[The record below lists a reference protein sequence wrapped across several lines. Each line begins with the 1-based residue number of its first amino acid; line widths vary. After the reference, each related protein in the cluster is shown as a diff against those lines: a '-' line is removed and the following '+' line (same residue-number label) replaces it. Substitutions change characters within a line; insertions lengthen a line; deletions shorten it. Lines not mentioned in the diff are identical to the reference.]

1 MMRTARSTSGGESVR
16 SVAWRTRVRAGFPSL
31 SLRFAFA
38 ESVEPVRDRFLVF
51 LQTLFPESTTMR
63 FADGR
68 LMQLFSRFLVCLV
81 LTGVVCTAFLA
92 TPGVASAQEEDKDAP
107 KEKMAT
113 NPIVHFF
120 VSIGIVFGIIFLGIS
135 IGMVALIIILIMDLR
150 MSEAVSP
157 NFVDEFTGMVNKRQ
171 FKQAYE
177 LAKNDQSFLARVLSS
192 GMARLQYGIEDAR
205 EAMVGTTDTIKS
217 SKESLVS
224 YLATVGTLGPLLGLV
239 GTVSGMVGAFRKL
252 GASDKPPQAS
262 ELAGEISHALV
273 VTLVGVAISCPA
285 IFFYQLFKNRLT
297 GITHNVSTLA
307 DDLLTQM
314 YHNSKKPGGATTGA
328 SAAGAA
334 ATQQAVTAQR
344 G

>member
-1 MMRTARSTSGGESVR
+1 MH
-16 SVAWRTRVRAGFPSL
+16 
-31 SLRFAFA
+31 
-38 ESVEPVRDRFLVF
+38 
-51 LQTLFPESTTMR
+51 
-63 FADGR
+63 FADGPRVQLLGR
-68 LMQLFSRFLVCLV
+68 LLICFA
-81 LTGVVCTAFLA
+81 LTGFVTSLVLA
-92 TPGVASAQEEDKDAP
+92 TPAVAHAQEGEGGGEP
-107 KEKMAT
+107 VKEKASS
-113 NPIVHFF
+113 NPLIHFL

-135 IGMVALIIILIMDLR
+135 IGMVALIIILMMDLR

-157 NFVDEFTGMVNKRQ
+157 NFVDDFTGMVNKRQ

-177 LAKNDQSFLARVLSS
+177 LAKNDTSFLARVLSS

-205 EAMVGTTDTIKS
+205 EAMAGTTDTIKS
-217 SKESLVS
+217 AKESLVS

-252 GASDKPPQAS
+252 GSSAKAPDPS

-297 GITHNVSTLA
+297 GITHNVSNLA

-314 YHNSKKPGGATTGA
+314 YHNSKKPGGAAVPTMAA
-328 SAAGAA
+328 SS
-334 ATQQAVTAQR
+334 QSVTAPR
-344 G
+344 S

>member
-1 MMRTARSTSGGESVR
+1 
-16 SVAWRTRVRAGFPSL
+16 
-31 SLRFAFA
+31 
-38 ESVEPVRDRFLVF
+38 
-51 LQTLFPESTTMR
+51 MR
-63 FADGR
+63 FVEGR
-68 LMQLFSRFLVCLV
+68 LGHLLSRLFVCLV
-81 LTGVVCTAFLA
+81 LTTVVTTIVLA
-92 TPGVASAQEEDKDAP
+92 TPTVAQAQEGEDAP
-107 KEKMAT
+107 KAHASV
-113 NPIVHFF
+113 NPVVHFF
-120 VSIGIVFGIIFLGIS
+120 VSIGIVFGIVFLGIS

-177 LAKNDQSFLARVLSS
+177 LAKNDQSFMARVLSS
-192 GMARLQYGIEDAR
+192 GMSRLQYGIEDAR
-205 EAMVGTTDTIKS
+205 EAMAASCETIRS
-217 SKESLVS
+217 SKEGLIS

-252 GASDKPPQAS
+252 GESSKAPDASA
-262 ELAGEISHALV
+262 LAGEISHALV

-285 IFFYQLFKNRLT
+285 IFFYSFFKNRLT

-314 YHNSKKPGGATTGA
+314 YHNSKKPGAAGGATTGG
-328 SAAGAA
+328 GAA
-334 ATQQAVTAQR
+334 ATQQAVTAAQR